1 MIQEQQASRLELS
14 RLYDQIFLNNPVLL
28 MQGVKVFLPLFY
40 VDHIQKQIYQTRNFY
55 EIDTLDFL
63 RLHYRQFDYIVEVG
77 ANIGNHVLYYCS
89 QLEPKKVVCFEP
101 GKFSLTAL
109 KKNIELNYLEDKVI
123 VYPFA
128 VGAKNGH
135 GRQEHFSLAN
145 TGMNR
150 VVAVEEGSGEE
161 SVEIRS
167 LDSFDL
173 DKVDFIK
180 IDVEG
185 GEQFVLEG
193 AKETIRR
200 CRPVLLV
207 EVFEEH
213 CMEVDSWM
221 EKMDYSRLIRLG
233 LHNNLYVPR

>member
-1 MIQEQQASRLELS
+1 
-14 RLYDQIFLNNPVLL
+14 
-28 MQGVKVFLPLFY
+28 MQGVKIFLPLFY

-55 EIDTLDFL
+55 EIDTLEFL

-89 QLEPKKVVCFEP
+89 QLQPKKVVSFEP
-101 GKFSLTAL
+101 GQFSLTVL
-109 KKNIELNYLEDKVI
+109 KKNIELNYLEDKVM

-128 VGAKNGH
+128 IGAKNGH
-135 GRQEHFSLAN
+135 GRQEDFSLAN

-150 VVAVEEGSGEE
+150 VVAVEEGSGEAV
-161 SVEIRS
+161 VEMRT
-167 LDSFDL
+167 LDSFNL
-173 DKVDFIK
+173 GKVDLMK

-185 GEQFVLEG
+185 GELLVLEG
-193 AKETIRR
+193 AKETVRR

-207 EVFEEH
+207 EVFEERSQ
-213 CMEVDSWM
+213 EIDGWM
-221 EKMDYSRLIRLG
+221 ESMGYSRLIRLG